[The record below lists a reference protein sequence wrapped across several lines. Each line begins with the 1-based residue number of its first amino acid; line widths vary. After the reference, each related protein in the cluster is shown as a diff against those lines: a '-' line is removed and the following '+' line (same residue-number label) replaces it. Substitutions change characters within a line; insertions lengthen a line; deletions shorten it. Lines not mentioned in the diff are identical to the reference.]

1 MTNVIERPFVSE
13 GVLNNPLV
21 QGLNMADA
29 NLLLCRKYKVN
40 GGKGHVSGVAP
51 LVCVGLI
58 VYSTL
63 QSKNNILVV
72 F

>member
-1 MTNVIERPFVSE
+1 
-13 GVLNNPLV
+13 
-21 QGLNMADA
+21 MADA

-63 QSKNNILVV
+63 QSKNNILVL

>member
-40 GGKGHVSGVAP
+40 GEKAT
-51 LVCVGLI
+51 LVGYHHWCVGLI

-63 QSKNNILVV
+63 QSKNNILVL

>member
-29 NLLLCRKYKVN
+29 NLLLYRKYKVN
-40 GGKGHVSGVAP
+40 GEKAT
-51 LVCVGLI
+51 LVG
-58 VYSTL
+58 
-63 QSKNNILVV
+63 
-72 F
+72 

>member
-40 GGKGHVSGVAP
+40 GEKGHVSGVAP
-51 LVCVGLI
+51 LVCRLNC
-58 VYSTL
+58 L
-63 QSKNNILVV
+63 QHAVK
-72 F
+72 

>member
-29 NLLLCRKYKVN
+29 GLLLCRKVQGN
-40 GGKGHVSGVAP
+40 VSKATWVGNSIGVCGL
-51 LVCVGLI
+51 LVRRH
-58 VYSTL
+58 SA
-63 QSKNNILVV
+63 K
-72 F
+72 